1 MANPAFPASQD
12 KSSVLGIAALASI
25 FAGVLL
31 GLVAVFVLF
40 PDKGTSMAAS
50 FVGSSPKGFW
60 YLSRASAFAALGLL
74 WVSML
79 LGLLITDKLAKSW
92 PGAPVAF
99 ALHEFVSLLGLAFG
113 LFHALILLG
122 DRYINYTLAQVLM
135 PFGSVNYHPI
145 WVGVGQIGFY
155 TWAIISATF
164 YIRQRIGSRAWK
176 IIHYLSFFN
185 FAVAVMHGIA
195 SGTDSATA
203 WAQAIYWIMGGSVL
217 FFTAV
222 RVIVGVV
229 QPKPQVRP
237 SPAPVRQPQAN
248 VPAVARGAAQQR
260 PAQPARPAPVQ
271 EPGD

>member
-1 MANPAFPASQD
+1 
-12 KSSVLGIAALASI
+12 LAALASI
-25 FAGVLL
+25 VAGVLL
-31 GLVAVFVLF
+31 GLVAAFVLF
-40 PDKGTSMAAS
+40 PDQGTSMAAS
-50 FVGSSPKGFW
+50 FVGPSPKGFW

-74 WVSML
+74 WISMV

-164 YIRQRIGSRAWK
+164 YIRQHIGSKAWK
-176 IIHYLSFFN
+176 LIHYLSFFN
-185 FAVAVMHGIA
+185 FAIAVMHGIA
-195 SGTDSATA
+195 SGTDSATT
-203 WAQAIYWIMGGSVL
+203 WAQAVYWIMGGSVL

-222 RVIVGVV
+222 RVVAGVV
-229 QPKPQVRP
+229 QPKSQPRHNV
-237 SPAPVRQPQAN
+237 AAARQPQSAATAAARAMPPQRQTQPAN
-248 VPAVARGAAQQR
+248 PMAAQ
-260 PAQPARPAPVQ
+260 
-271 EPGD
+271 ETGD